1 MQNARLRL
9 DRRNSLRGWRL
20 ATKLLIATAIAM
32 IVLTVII
39 DLLVVRQVR
48 TALEDQA
55 KVDVTGSTN
64 FAKYLVEGRGLPSVD
79 ANGLLMFGAS
89 SSNDFTLVDPVKRNT
104 NAEVS
109 IFQVKDGAVVQRATT
124 FKNADGSRLTDVT
137 LLGPAAEAILNGQNY
152 TGKATIL
159 GQDYLTHYAVIN
171 DTAGKPIGAAFSGKP
186 SAFISQQTS
195 QITTAVILVSLA
207 LLGLSLVAVFLVI
220 TRVVTRPLG
229 ELEAAA
235 GRIGA
240 GDYDVRAPVESDDEL
255 GRVARAVNGM
265 VDQITSSA
273 RQQSEQS
280 NTMQNQIVKL
290 LDEVSSVAEGDL
302 TVEAEVTADAL
313 GAVADSF
320 NYMIVELRGIIGRV
334 NNATQQVGNSTDE
347 ILATTDVL
355 SRSAEQQAA
364 RIADTSTAVEEMA
377 VSIQQ
382 VSENAAI
389 SAQVAREA
397 RATVGTGSKA
407 VAATIEGMSRIREQV
422 QDTAGKIEQLGA
434 SSQEIGAIVSLIQE
448 VADQTEL
455 LALNAAIEAAMAG
468 EHGRGFA
475 VVAEEVRRL
484 AERTATASQQIALL
498 VKGIQADT
506 SEAIAAMNAGTN
518 EVSAGARL
526 ASEAGQA
533 LTRIDATAVQLSE
546 LIEAISLAAEQ
557 QARASAGIA
566 RAMGEISSVTTSTT
580 AGTQQAAASVASLA
594 ALADDLRSS
603 VAAFRL
609 DTEDRTVEQEALYG
623 RKSLGSRDEGLVGAA
638 R

>member
-9 DRRNSLRGWRL
+9 NRRSDLRSWRL
-20 ATKLLIATAIAM
+20 ATKLLVTTAIVM
-32 IVLTVII
+32 IVLTVAIN
-39 DLLVVRQVR
+39 LLVARQVR
-48 TALEDQA
+48 AALEEQA
-55 KVDVTGSTN
+55 VVDITGSTN
-64 FAKYLVEGRGLPSVD
+64 FVKYLVDQRGAPSVNSTGVLD
-79 ANGLLMFGAS
+79 FGAS
-89 SSNDFTLVDPVKRNT
+89 SSNDFSLVDPVKRNT
-104 NAEVS
+104 RAEAS
-109 IFQVKDGAVVQRATT
+109 ILQIVDGQVVQRATT
-124 FKNADGSRLTDVT
+124 FQNDDGSRMTEAILV
-137 LLGPAAEAILNGQNY
+137 GPAADALKRGENY
-152 TGKATIL
+152 TGSATLL
-159 GQDYLTHYAVIN
+159 GQDYVTNYLAIN
-171 DTAGKPIGAAFSGKP
+171 DSTGKPIGGVFSGKP
-186 SAFISQQTS
+186 SASISQQTT
-195 QITTAVILVSLA
+195 QITSAVTLVSLLVLA
-207 LLGLSLVAVFLVI
+207 LSLGVVYVVVL
-220 TRVVTRPLG
+220 RVVTRPLG

-240 GDYDVRAPVESDDEL
+240 GDFDIRAAVTSDDEF
-255 GRVARAVNGM
+255 GRVARAVNTM
-265 VDQITSSA
+265 VDRITSTA
-273 RQQSEQS
+273 RQQADQ
-280 NTMQNQIVKL
+280 NDAMQQQIVQL

-334 NNATQQVGNSTDE
+334 NEATQQVGNSTDE

-355 SRSAEQQAA
+355 SRSAEQQAS
-364 RIADTSTAVEEMA
+364 RIADTSTAIEEMA

-382 VSENAAI
+382 VSENAAL

-397 RATVGTGSKA
+397 RATVGVGSKA
-407 VAATIEGMSRIREQV
+407 VTDTINGMERIRDQV
-422 QDTAGKIEQLGA
+422 QETAGKIEQLGA

-484 AERTATASQQIALL
+484 AERTSTASQQIAIL
-498 VKGIQADT
+498 VKGIQTDT
-506 SEAIAAMNAGTN
+506 SEAISAMATGTN
-518 EVSAGARL
+518 EVNAGTKL
-526 ASEAGQA
+526 AAEAGQA
-533 LTRIDATAVQLSE
+533 LTRIDTTALQLAE

-580 AGTQQAAASVASLA
+580 AGTQQAAASVAGLA

-609 DTEDRTVEQEALYG
+609 EMGEQ
-623 RKSLGSRDEGLVGAA
+623 SRAESAPTTGAGHKELVGAG